1 MIKQTTLVLFIT
13 ALFFSSN
20 GWAQTYTTADLL
32 LVYKN
37 DAVLPFYDAYVN
49 GISTVKFKIPI
60 IEEINLR
67 TETDQF
73 DFGRQ
78 EYAVRTMF
86 NGLNE
91 SKYYKQEKSALT
103 DLKQIERTETEK
115 TLLYTRYKD
124 IIRLKFNIERL
135 PLIDSLI
142 NQYNLRL
149 SQLIKVISIGDFI
162 DPKDVLKIEENIY
175 DLNQKKK
182 VALIAIAESKSKLAI
197 NGNANIIFEDWIT
210 VGQIEK
216 IITSLS
222 YKLPTSA
229 DQKYTLSSFRNQ
241 SKYLLESANDKR
253 ILDYAQL
260 RYSKRDNLLFQD
272 EFSIGVGL
280 RLPYRG
286 SNVKSKNDYLVKEQ
300 EIQFEKSTK
309 IVEGQKDFELDMNT
323 IKALIDESKYYSVTN
338 ETIFKTLN
346 DNHIETSLAIVNAK
360 KMISLANR
368 EKQLELEEKITSYFI
383 NLIKDTD
390 RIIEAPMINYLSD
403 KLSRL

>member
-1 MIKQTTLVLFIT
+1 MKIQPSFVSFGIILFLRTL
-13 ALFFSSN
+13 

-32 LVYKN
+32 LAYKK
-37 DAVLPFYDAYVN
+37 DAVLPFYDSYIN
-49 GISTVKFKIPI
+49 GVSGIKFKIPI
-60 IEEINLR
+60 VEEINLR

-103 DLKQIERTETEK
+103 DLKQIERTEMEK

-124 IIRLKFNIERL
+124 IISLKFNMERL
-135 PLIDSLI
+135 PLIDSLT
-142 NQYNLRL
+142 NQYNTRL
-149 SQLIKVISIGDFI
+149 SQLIKAIAKGDFI

-175 DLNQKKK
+175 DLNQKRK
-182 VALIAIAESKSKLAI
+182 VALIAIAESRSKLAI
-197 NGNANIIFEDWIT
+197 ESNGNIMFDDWIT
-210 VGQIEK
+210 IESIEK
-216 IITSLS
+216 MLPSLS
-222 YKLPTSA
+222 YKLPSTT
-229 DQKYTLSSFRNQ
+229 DQKYSLSSFRNQ

-309 IVEGQKDFELDMNT
+309 TVEGQKDFEQDMSA
-323 IKALIDESKYYSVTN
+323 IRALIDESKYYSVTN
-338 ETIFKTLN
+338 EAIFKTLN

-368 EKQLELEEKITSYFI
+368 EKQVELEEKITSYFI

-390 RIIEAPMINYLSD
+390 KIIEAPMVNYLSD

>member
-1 MIKQTTLVLFIT
+1 MKIQPSLVSFGIILFLRTLGL
-13 ALFFSSN
+13 
-20 GWAQTYTTADLL
+20 AQTYTTADLL
-32 LVYKN
+32 LVYKK
-37 DAVLPFYDAYVN
+37 DAVLPLYDSYIN
-49 GISTVKFKIPI
+49 GISNVKFKIPI
-60 IEEINLR
+60 VEEINLR

-91 SKYYKQEKSALT
+91 SKYYKQEKTALT
-103 DLKQIERTETEK
+103 DLKQIERTEMEK

-124 IIRLKFNIERL
+124 IISLKFNMERL
-135 PLIDSLI
+135 PLIDSLT
-142 NQYNLRL
+142 NQYTTRL
-149 SQLIKVISIGDFI
+149 SQLIKAIAKGDFI

-175 DLNQKKK
+175 DLNQKRK

-197 NGNANIIFEDWIT
+197 ETTGKITFDDWIT
-210 VGQIEK
+210 TDRIEK
-216 IITSLS
+216 ILPSLS
-222 YKLPTSA
+222 YKLAATT

-241 SKYLLESANDKR
+241 SKYQLESANDKR
-253 ILDYAQL
+253 VIDYAQL
-260 RYSKRDNLLFQD
+260 RYSRRDNLLFQD

-286 SNVKSKNDYLVKEQ
+286 SNVKSKNDFLVKEQ

-309 IVEGQKDFELDMNT
+309 TVEGQKDFEQDMIT
-323 IKALIDESKYYSVTN
+323 IKALIDEAKFYSVTN
-338 ETIFKTLN
+338 ENIFKTLN
-346 DNHIETSLAIVNAK
+346 ENHIETSLAIVNAK

-403 KLSRL
+403 KLNRL